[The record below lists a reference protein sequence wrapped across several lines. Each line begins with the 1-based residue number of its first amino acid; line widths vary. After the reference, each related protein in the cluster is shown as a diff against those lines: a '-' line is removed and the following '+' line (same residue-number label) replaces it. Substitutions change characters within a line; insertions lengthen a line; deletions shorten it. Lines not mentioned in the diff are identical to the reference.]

1 MTPFQKRMQGLASIP
16 QLPIDLQPIKPQTD
30 FYNRPET
37 EEDGIQAEAL
47 LRAKV
52 RQQYQAQ
59 LAPTSDLSPSQSNT
73 QPQMESNSDDK
84 PNA

>member
-37 EEDGIQAEAL
+37 EEDGIRQGAL
-47 LRAKV
+47 RLLKV
-52 RQQYQAQ
+52 RQQYPTQQ
-59 LAPTSDLSPSQSNT
+59 APTSDLSPSQSNT
-73 QPQMESNSDDK
+73 QPPMESNSDDK